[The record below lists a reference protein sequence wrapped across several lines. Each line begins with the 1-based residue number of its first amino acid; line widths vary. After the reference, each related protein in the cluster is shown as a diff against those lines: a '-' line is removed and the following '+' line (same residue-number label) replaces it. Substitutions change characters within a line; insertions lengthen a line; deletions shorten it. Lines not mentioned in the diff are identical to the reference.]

1 MGLRPPV
8 QIPVLLW
15 GSSRAASSLTLASAA
30 WLVTGLSRSPLVIS
44 VLMALATLPA
54 LLPLRRRSGGYV
66 AQLMGVVGLIGI
78 TVGVSSLRIPD
89 AWLVAP
95 VLLPVLLFA
104 FGQELSQLPLQRQLL
119 GRTGV
124 TVERLRIGS
133 ELGPMAGNLLEAFI
147 FPALAQFTSAFVL
160 LLPLGLSTLQSDQPL
175 NTTTEANSN
184 QTPELVPFSRR
195 CVLQG
200 VLFGSL
206 FAVLPLWLRE
216 VCGASYFDFGLLLAC
231 YCLGRS
237 LNSFIP
243 IRWSVLLYAAMAAL
257 LVLAEALGDSRVVAV
272 FLPLGAL
279 AAASDAALV
288 ASLKPLGDAALR
300 WEMLLRSGGV
310 GGLIGSLGMGL
321 LSQVLGITAV
331 MPLQVGLILALAWPL
346 GRCAWTKPSP

>member
-1 MGLRPPV
+1 MGLRPHFRA
-8 QIPVLLW
+8 PVLLW
-15 GSSRAASSLTLASAA
+15 GSSRAGNSLTQASAA
-30 WLVTGLSRSPLVIS
+30 WLVTGLSKSPLVIS
-44 VLMALATLPA
+44 LLMALATLPA
-54 LLPLRRRSGGYV
+54 LLPLQRRSGGYA
-66 AQLMGVVGLIGI
+66 AQLVGVVGLIGI
-78 TVGVSSLRIPD
+78 TVGESSLQIPD
-89 AWLVAP
+89 TWLVAP
-95 VLLPVLLFA
+95 ALLAVLLFA
-104 FGQELSQLPLQRQLL
+104 FGREISQLPLQRHLL
-119 GRTGV
+119 GKTGA

-133 ELGPMAGNLLEAFI
+133 EIGAMAGNLLEAFI
-147 FPALAQFTSAFVL
+147 FPALAQFASALLL
-160 LLPLGLSTLQSDQPL
+160 LLPLGLSSLQSDLPL
-175 NTTTEANSN
+175 ETTTEANSN

-195 CVLQG
+195 CLLQG

-216 VCGASYFDFGLLLAC
+216 VYGASYFDFGLLLAC

-243 IRWSVLLYAAMAAL
+243 IRGSVLIYAAMAAL

-288 ASLKPLGDAALR
+288 ASMQPLADAALR

-321 LSQVLGITAV
+321 LSQIFGINAV
-331 MPLQVGLILALAWPL
+331 MPLQVGLFLALAWPL
-346 GRCAWTKPSP
+346 GRCASRQPSP